1 MKKIIVLFFSCF
13 LFYSCSNI
21 LLDLTLLKN
30 YTKFEA
36 DYDREAFTQKQGPIE
51 DSEIVINGEKIPYT
65 SSSVVIPEGY
75 HEDICFENTNH
86 LNLTSDYQKANDD
99 YKGAFKPGRKVRLS
113 AFEMS
118 QYEVTQK
125 LYESVMGPNSMHLRM
140 GQWDSS
146 QEKFLYNY
154 NVLLGEKKPV
164 VWVSFL
170 EAVVFCNK
178 LTEQTM
184 GKNHIVYYADQACT
198 IPYSYEH
205 ARIKEGL
212 PGFQMN
218 RPDSSH
224 PYYDPD
230 WDMKDAL
237 EVYMDISKKGYRLPT
252 EAEWEYAARGGNPTV
267 PEWNMKYGCT
277 DNLSDIWWDEGWAG
291 LKEVNTKKP
300 NTLGLYNMCG
310 NVEEYCCDKYVI
322 KWGTYIDDNRK
333 ETGSYIHYEYD
344 DEKYLDEE
352 GYVLNPHGST
362 KTNEELNVLA
372 DLNDLGYSKSTYG
385 YYEGRVVKGGSF
397 NTLDFCCQVFYR
409 EQAYDVFQETELGFR
424 ICRTL

>member
-1 MKKIIVLFFSCF
+1 MKKFIFIVISCF
-13 LFYSCSNI
+13 LLFSCSNI
-21 LLDLTLLKN
+21 LQDLNKSKN
-30 YTKFEA
+30 FEKNEA
-36 DYDREAFTQKQGPIE
+36 DYDRESFTQKQGPIA

-65 SSSVVIPEGY
+65 SSSVIIPEGY

-86 LNLTSDYQKANDD
+86 LNLTSDYQKASDD

-125 LYESVMGPNSMHLRM
+125 FYESVMGPESMHLRM

-164 VWVSFL
+164 VWVCFL
-170 EAVVFCNK
+170 EAVIFCNK

-184 GKNHIVYYADQACT
+184 GKDHIVYYADKACT

-205 ARIKEGL
+205 ARIKEGQ
-212 PGFQMN
+212 PANKAN
-218 RPDSSH
+218 RHESTDPT
-224 PYYDPD
+224 YDPE
-230 WDMKDAL
+230 WDIQDAL
-237 EVYMDISKKGYRLPT
+237 EVYIDISKKGYRLPT
-252 EAEWEYAARGGNPTV
+252 EAEWEYAARGGNPTA

-277 DNLSDIWWDEGWAG
+277 DSLDDIWWDSGSIG

-300 NTLGLYNMCG
+300 NILGLYNMCG

-322 KWGTYIDDNRK
+322 KWGTYIDNGK
-333 ETGSYIHYEYD
+333 EKSTYIHFEFD
-344 DEKYLDEE
+344 DEKYLDKD
-352 GYVLNPHGST
+352 GYVLNPLGCK
-362 KTNEELNVLA
+362 KTNKELLELKAIQDV
-372 DLNDLGYSKSTYG
+372 GYQKSSWG
-385 YYEGRVVKGGSF
+385 YYEGRVVKGGSYD
-397 NTLDFCCQVFYR
+397 TLDFCCQVFYR
-409 EQAYDVFQETELGFR
+409 DQAYDTFHDTELGFR

>member
-1 MKKIIVLFFSCF
+1 MKKFIYIVISCF
-13 LFYSCSNI
+13 LLFSCSDI
-21 LLDLTLLKN
+21 LQDLDKSKN
-30 YTKFEA
+30 FVKCEA
-36 DYDREAFTQKQGPIE
+36 DYDREAFTQKQGAIE

-75 HEDICFENTNH
+75 HEDIYFENTNH

-125 LYESVMGPNSMHLRM
+125 FYESVMGPESMHLRM

-146 QEKFLYNY
+146 QEKFSYKYND
-154 NVLLGEKKPV
+154 LLGEKKPV
-164 VWVSFL
+164 VWVCFL

-178 LTEQTM
+178 LTEQAM
-184 GKNHIVYYADQACT
+184 GKNHIVYYADKACT

-212 PGFQMN
+212 PGLN
-218 RPDSSH
+218 ANGHKSTN
-224 PYYDPD
+224 PYYDPK
-230 WDMKDAL
+230 WDIQDAL
-237 EVYMDISKKGYRLPT
+237 EIYMDISKKGYRLPT

-277 DNLSDIWWDEGWAG
+277 DNLNDIWWDEGWIG

-322 KWGTYIDDNRK
+322 KWGTYIDNNGK

-344 DEKYLDEE
+344 DEKYLDED

-362 KTNEELNVLA
+362 KTNDELNALA
-372 DLNDLGYSKSTYG
+372 DLEDLGYSKSTYG
-385 YYEGRVVKGGSF
+385 YFEGRVVKGGSF

-409 EQAYDVFQETELGFR
+409 EQAYDTFHETELGFR

>member
-1 MKKIIVLFFSCF
+1 MKKYIYIVISCILLFSCSDV
-13 LFYSCSNI
+13 LQD
-21 LLDLTLLKN
+21 LDFAKN
-30 YTKFEA
+30 FGKYEA
-36 DYDREAFTQKQGPIE
+36 DYDREAFTQKQGPIA
-51 DSEIVINGEKIPYT
+51 DSEIVIDGEKIPYT
-65 SSSVVIPEGY
+65 SSSVVIPKGY

-86 LNLTSDYQKANDD
+86 LNLTSDYQKASDD

-125 LYESVMGPNSMHLRM
+125 FYESVMGPESMHLRM

-164 VWVSFL
+164 VWVCFL
-170 EAVVFCNK
+170 EAVIFCNK

-184 GKNHIVYYADQACT
+184 GKNHIVYYADKACT

-212 PGFQMN
+212 PGLN
-218 RPDSSH
+218 ANGHKSTN
-224 PYYDPD
+224 PYYDPE
-230 WDMKDAL
+230 WDIQDAL

-277 DNLSDIWWDEGWAG
+277 DNLNDIWWDAGWAG

-300 NTLGLYNMCG
+300 NSLGLYNMCG

-322 KWGTYIDDNRK
+322 KWGTYIAV
-333 ETGSYIHYEYD
+333 SYTH
-344 DEKYLDEE
+344 LT
-352 GYVLNPHGST
+352 LP
-362 KTNEELNVLA
+362 TNVNV
-372 DLNDLGYSKSTYG
+372 
-385 YYEGRVVKGGSF
+385 
-397 NTLDFCCQVFYR
+397 
-409 EQAYDVFQETELGFR
+409 
-424 ICRTL
+424 

>member
-1 MKKIIVLFFSCF
+1 MKRVLLVILSVFFIV
-13 LFYSCSNI
+13 SCSDI
-21 LLDLTLLKN
+21 LHDLDFAKN
-30 YTKFEA
+30 FGKYEA
-36 DYDREAFTQKQGPIE
+36 DYDRESFTEKQGPIA
-51 DSEIVINGEKIPYT
+51 DSEIVIDGEKIPYT
-65 SSSVVIPEGY
+65 SSSVIIPEGY

-86 LNLTSDYQKANDD
+86 LNLTNDYEKANDD

-125 LYESVMGPNSMHLRM
+125 FYESVMGPESMHLRM

-146 QEKFLYNY
+146 QEKFSYRY

-164 VWVSFL
+164 VWVCFL
-170 EAVVFCNK
+170 EAVIFCNK

-184 GKNHIVYYADQACT
+184 GKNHIVYYADKACT

-277 DNLSDIWWDEGWAG
+277 DNLNDIWWDAGWAG

-300 NTLGLYNMCG
+300 NSLGLYNMCG
-310 NVEEYCCDKYVI
+310 NVEEYCCDKYVK
-322 KWGTYIDDNRK
+322 KWGTYTDNGK
-333 ETGSYIHYEYD
+333 EKSTYIHFEFD
-344 DEKYLDEE
+344 DEKYLDKD
-352 GYVLNPHGST
+352 GYVLNPLGCQ
-362 KTNEELNVLA
+362 KTNKELLELKAIHDVK
-372 DLNDLGYSKSTYG
+372 YQTSSWG
-385 YYEGRVVKGGSF
+385 YYEGRVTKGGSYY
-397 NTLDFCCQVFYR
+397 TLEHCCYVFYR
-409 EQAYDVFQETELGFR
+409 ENSYDDLQETELGFR